1 MLEIIWSIIAGLVI
15 GVIAKLIVPGRQDIP
30 LWLTI
35 LLGIAGAL
43 IGNFISVGLG
53 VRHTGGIDWIR
64 HILQVGVAA
73 LLIALVSPMWMRRSR
88 ARKARPP
95 AGV

>member
-1 MLEIIWSIIAGLVI
+1 VAQVLWAIIAGLVI
-15 GVIAKLIVPGRQDIP
+15 GSLARLVVRGRQDIP

-43 IGNFISVGLG
+43 VGNWLASVLG
-53 VRHTGGIDWIR
+53 VRHTRGIDWIR

-73 LLIALVSPMWMRRSR
+73 ALVVFLTPLWTRRR
-88 ARKARPP
+88 AR
-95 AGV
+95 

>member
-1 MLEIIWSIIAGLVI
+1 MAQLLWAVIAGLVI
-15 GVIAKLIVPGRQDIP
+15 GSLARLVVRGRQDIP

-43 IGNFISVGLG
+43 VGNWLASLLG
-53 VRHTGGIDWIR
+53 VRHTRGIDWIR

-73 LLIALVSPMWMRRSR
+73 GLIVFLTPLWTRRR
-88 ARKARPP
+88 AR
-95 AGV
+95 